1 MISKVMQMCR
11 IDFSNC
17 LNVWKRAKKMA
28 LMVNISKNILEMKLL
43 NGCYGDFLLP
53 RLRSLLHIS

>member
-1 MISKVMQMCR
+1 
-11 IDFSNC
+11 
-17 LNVWKRAKKMA
+17 
-28 LMVNISKNILEMKLL
+28 MVNISKNILEMKLL